1 MDYKIKR
8 TGRTL
13 AAGGA
18 VLEFYKDD
26 MVLKDGSTAVW
37 DFVHHKKGGGAAVV
51 PVLPDGQILLVRQYR
66 PSVERE
72 MLELPA
78 GAKDF
83 ENEDPKAAAAREL
96 LEETGYEAGKM
107 TFLTRVKSAPAWCD
121 EETHVYLA
129 EDLTRE
135 GDQCLDEAE
144 EIDMAAF
151 PLPELLARIRSG
163 ELQDAKT
170 VAGILM
176 YAQVRSAE
184 T

>member
-13 AAGGA
+13 AAEGA
-18 VLEFYKDD
+18 VLAFYKDD

-66 PSVERE
+66 SSVERE

-83 ENEDPKAAAAREL
+83 ENEDPQAAAAREL

-121 EETHVYLA
+121 EETTVFLA
-129 EDLTRE
+129 EELVKKS
-135 GDQCLDEAE
+135 GQHLDAAE
-144 EIDMAAF
+144 EIRFEAH
-151 PLPELLARIRSG
+151 PLGELLDLIFSG
-163 ELQDAKT
+163 KMEDAKT
-170 VAGILM
+170 VAGITA
-176 YAQVRSAE
+176 YAALRSRG
-184 T
+184 